1 MSEPPEENESMTTV
15 PSEPTTK
22 AGRDLLRYTKGLP
35 DLFQTP
41 TWEQGVLAIE
51 AEARA
56 DALDVE
62 ALAEVLARQRLTT
75 LVGEP
80 RKKPDYL
87 DRQTA
92 ALIAA
97 EYRAILAERQP

>member
-1 MSEPPEENESMTTV
+1 MSEPM
-15 PSEPTTK
+15 TK
-22 AGRDLLRYTKGLP
+22 AGRRLDRWEGTRRYGKETVH
-35 DLFQTP
+35 DHI
-41 TWEQGVLAIE
+41 LAIE

-62 ALAEVLARQRLTT
+62 VLALVLARQRLTT
-75 LVGEP
+75 LVGGP
-80 RKKPDYL
+80 RNKPDYL